1 MPPQPAQSSAPAPVR
16 AAGLVLTLVATAA
29 GAAGAA
35 KLQPA
40 PHHANTESRSM
51 VNAAVVTADDATS
64 AANTTRDAAD
74 DATTTDKA
82 TSNADGSSADA
93 SNADASNADGSNAA
107 TTPNVTAAPATD
119 PQREAIDAH
128 ADIVRERF
136 AQQEAARA
144 EAARAREAEQHSR
157 RVAMW
162 DRLAECETGGNWQ
175 NGGDYGGGLGIYVG
189 TWRMYGGTEFAGRPQ
204 WATKAQQ
211 IAVAERIANDGFGGW
226 GCAHK
231 LGWTN

>member
-40 PHHANTESRSM
+40 PHHANAETRTM
-51 VNAAVVTADDATS
+51 VNAAIVTT
-64 AANTTRDAAD
+64 D
-74 DATTTDKA
+74 DATTSATPNAESNATANATAATD
-82 TSNADGSSADA
+82 TSNAHSDA
-93 SNADASNADGSNAA
+93 THEPTHNARLAPTSEAQHDAIA
-107 TTPNVTAAPATD
+107 
-119 PQREAIDAH
+119 AH
-128 ADIVRERF
+128 ADVVRARQV
-136 AQQEAARA
+136 QQQAARA
-144 EAARAREAEQHSR
+144 EAERAQQAEQQSR

-162 DRLAECETGGNWQ
+162 DRLAACETGGDWH

-189 TWRMYGGTEFAGRPQ
+189 TWRAYGGTEFAARPQ
-204 WATKAQQ
+204 WASKAQQ

-226 GCAHK
+226 GCAHR